1 MEFKAEFTQTRLAKL
16 VVHDVKS
23 RLFFRNEENLLSESQ
38 KFGDDV
44 RNRLTFPRAGGPLED
59 ETNPRA
65 RLFNRFKL
73 TGIGV
78 DDVLQFDQRVV

>member
-1 MEFKAEFTQTRLAKL
+1 MKFKAEFPKTRFAKL

-23 RLFFRNEENLLSESQ
+23 RLLFRNKKNLLSESQ
-38 KFGDDV
+38 KFGDDI
-44 RNRLTFPRAGGPLED
+44 RNRLTFPRAGGPLKD

-65 RLFNRFKL
+65 RFFNRFKL